1 MKLPHYTTPA
11 NDNERLLNLQYDYRN
26 GRAEALG
33 EMYALLFTIAYK
45 CINKSKRGQDF
56 CTADREQKA
65 QDAATYVVE
74 QYLTRPSFVIHDS
87 VTGYLHCRINR
98 ELNYAR
104 ECDKMLVFTGK
115 LPERVKQRKSYEY
128 IVTNNATGERTVYHT
143 ATEIFLT
150 KTFHGMRKKRLVE
163 CINNGTTY
171 KNYRFELLEVN
182 Q

>member
-1 MKLPHYTTPA
+1 MTLPYFSEPR
-11 NDNERLLNLQYDYRN
+11 NDNERLLNYQYEYRN
-26 GRAEALG
+26 GKADALG
-33 EMYALLFTIAYK
+33 QMYELLFTIAYK
-45 CINKSKRGQDF
+45 SINKSKRGRDF
-56 CTADREQKA
+56 CASDRKTKA
-65 QDAATYVVE
+65 QDAATYVIE
-74 QYLTRPSFVIHDS
+74 QYITRPSFAITES
-87 VTGYLHCRINR
+87 VTGYLYTRVNR

-104 ECDKMLVFTGK
+104 KCDKMLAFTDK

-128 IVTNNATGERTVYHT
+128 IVTNNATGERVVFHT

-171 KNYRFELLEVN
+171 KNYKFELLEVN